1 MLSVQTQTHHQL
13 ACRPT
18 THSSEGMP
26 MRLTGRKSQFNL
38 VHLEHFEHVPGDS
51 DTGGVTHACVIYI
64 KALKNQ

>member
-1 MLSVQTQTHHQL
+1 M
-13 ACRPT
+13 A
-18 THSSEGMP
+18 G
-26 MRLTGRKSQFNL
+26 KSQFNL